1 LVSLCRSRSELA
13 ISYFYSIDLTYVKW
27 HWPILDMVRHMPSR
41 VRPGRREQQAA
52 ETRRLIIDAARRL
65 FATQG
70 YGITS
75 IAQIA
80 EEAGVAIPT
89 IYASVGTKLRLL
101 ELLNDRIDADADVAE
116 LVPLLL
122 ACQDAAQML
131 ELQVRLSRQLN
142 ERAGD
147 LIAALRSAATVEPDM
162 AGPYTAGI
170 HRHLQGMHATARR
183 LSELGALRAGM
194 SEHEAAAL
202 LDSLLAPETWA
213 TLTAAHHLSW
223 DASAEL
229 LSQSLGIL
237 LLNTPASGPA
247 PEPTDGRS

>member
-1 LVSLCRSRSELA
+1 
-13 ISYFYSIDLTYVKW
+13 
-27 HWPILDMVRHMPSR
+27 MPSR
-41 VRPGRREQQAA
+41 DRPGRREQQAA

-80 EEAGVAIPT
+80 EEAGVAVPT

-101 ELLNDRIDADADVAE
+101 ELLNDRIDEDAGVAE
-116 LVPLLL
+116 LVPRLLT
-122 ACQDAAQML
+122 CQDAAQML

-162 AGPYTAGI
+162 AGPYAAGI
-170 HRHLQGMHATARR
+170 HRHREGMRATAKR
-183 LSELGALRAGM
+183 LSELRALRQGV

-202 LDSLLAPETWA
+202 LDSLLAPESWA
-213 TLTAAHHLSW
+213 TLTAAHDLSW
-223 DASAEL
+223 EACAGL
-229 LSQSLGIL
+229 LNRSLGVL
-237 LLNTPASGPA
+237 LLNCPAGRSA
-247 PEPTDGRS
+247 AEPTGGCS